1 VKVTRAQLAIAIL
14 CVPLLVI
21 SYLIALEVRENL
33 NCRSVINERNI
44 SNKQVLNLEADAL
57 KEWNSFPLMGD
68 GTEARDPTPN
78 SGGRY
83 FSNFEG
89 FYRSEYATK
98 IQNEKELGYR
108 LVLGYPEC
116 FPLREVLE
124 IQAILND

>member
-1 VKVTRAQLAIAIL
+1 MKVTRVQFAIAFL
-14 CVPLLVI
+14 CVPVLVI
-21 SYLIALEVRENL
+21 SYLIAQEVRENL

-44 SNKQVLNLEADAL
+44 SNRQVLILEAEAL

-83 FSNFEG
+83 FSNFDS
-89 FYRSEYATK
+89 FYQYEYATK
-98 IQNEKELGYR
+98 VQNEKELGYR

-124 IQAILND
+124 IQALLND